1 MRTLRTLS
9 SRQWLGVIWAAYALL
24 PGVMLLIV
32 LGVAAL
38 VWPGVGPTELFNAHP
53 AVVVAPVAV
62 QLSVPILVVILTGWA
77 VLKPLRAMSAAARKI
92 GKHDLEFTLPA
103 SRVREV
109 NEAMMAFTA
118 MGQELRTALARQVE
132 LEQERQFY
140 ISAIAHDLN
149 SPIFALRGYL
159 EGLEAGIAATPE
171 RAQHYLQVC
180 QAKVSELEHLTAD
193 LSAYTQI
200 ERLEQTMRHE
210 PLELD
215 TLVRDAVDGIRPQ
228 AEAKGVTL
236 ALSPSAGVGCT
247 CVGDRRLLQRAFT
260 NVLENAV
267 RYTPAGGAISVAWGI
282 EGGQWR
288 FTVADGGPGIAS
300 EDLPHLFAPFYRGEA
315 SRNRATGGVGLG
327 LAIAQR
333 ILRAHGGVLSAANSP
348 DGGAVFTGT
357 AGASTLAA
365 RYTVESESAPVV
377 AHGA

>member
-24 PGVMLLIV
+24 PGLMLLIV
-32 LGVAAL
+32 LGVGAL
-38 VWPGVGPTELFNAHP
+38 VWPGAGPSQVINTYP
-53 AVVVAPVAV
+53 AVIALPVAA
-62 QLSVPILVVILTGWA
+62 QLTVPILAVIFVGWA
-77 VLKPLRAMSAAARKI
+77 VLKPLRAMSAAARQV
-92 GKHDLEFTLPA
+92 GKRDLTFSLPA

-215 TLVRDAVDGIRPQ
+215 ALVRDAADGIRPQ

-236 ALSPSAGVGCT
+236 ALSPSAGAGCP
-247 CVGDRRLLQRAFT
+247 CRGDRRLLQRALT

-267 RYTPAGGAISVAWGI
+267 RYTPTGGAISVAWGS
-282 EGGQWR
+282 EGEQWR
-288 FTVADGGPGIAS
+288 FTVTDGGPGIAP

-333 ILRAHGGVLSAANSP
+333 IMRAHGGALTAANSP
-348 DGGAVFTGT
+348 HGGAVFTGT
-357 AGASTLAA
+357 AVASILTA
-365 RYTVESESAPVV
+365 RYTLESEAPPVI
-377 AHGA
+377 ARGA

>member
-24 PGVMLLIV
+24 PGLMLLIV
-32 LGVAAL
+32 LGIGALVRPGTGPSQFLNTYPALIALPVAA
-38 VWPGVGPTELFNAHP
+38 
-53 AVVVAPVAV
+53 
-62 QLSVPILVVILTGWA
+62 QLTVPILAVIFVGWA
-77 VLKPLRAMSAAARKI
+77 VLKPLRAMSAAARQV
-92 GKHDLEFTLPA
+92 GKHDLAFSLPA

-109 NEAMMAFTA
+109 DEAMTAFTA

-193 LSAYTQI
+193 LAAYTQI

-210 PLELD
+210 PLEVD

-228 AEAKGVTL
+228 AEAKRVTL
-236 ALSPSAGVGCT
+236 TLAPGASTYS
-247 CVGDRRLLQRAFT
+247 CVGDRRLLQRALT

-267 RYTPAGGAISVAWGI
+267 RYTPEGGAISVAWGG
-282 EGGQWR
+282 EGEQWR
-288 FTVADGGPGIAS
+288 FTITDGGPGIAS
-300 EDLPHLFAPFYRGEA
+300 DDLPHLFAPFYRGEA
-315 SRNRATGGVGLG
+315 SRNRSTGGVGLG

-333 ILRAHGGVLSAANSP
+333 ILRAHGGILTAANSP
-348 DGGAVFTGT
+348 HGGAVFTGT
-357 AGASTLAA
+357 AVASTLAA
-365 RYTVESESAPVV
+365 RYTAESEAPP
-377 AHGA
+377 AIARGA